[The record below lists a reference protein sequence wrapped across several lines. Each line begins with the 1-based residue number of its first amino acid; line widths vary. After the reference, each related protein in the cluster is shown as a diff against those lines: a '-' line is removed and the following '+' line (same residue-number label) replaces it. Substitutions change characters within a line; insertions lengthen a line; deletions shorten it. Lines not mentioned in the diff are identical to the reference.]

1 MVRHARALMFV
12 FIAAAA
18 LVAGAEPLNVVDF
31 GAKADGKTDCTE
43 AFRKA
48 IDALGARGGRVDVPA
63 GEYVVGEIRLKPG
76 VTLQGAPGYSFRR
89 TNAGT
94 TLKLRKDATSR
105 ALVDFTGA
113 YGATIRDLALVGD
126 MDFVNDITQS
136 DSVKAGSGRVVHGVA
151 LLKDSYGTEED
162 YPLVDH
168 CNIRGFSGD
177 GIHFR
182 KIWCGNVRNALIGA
196 NGGDGICIEGW
207 DVFITN
213 NEIFGNAGY
222 GIHGV
227 PPNNAGTI
235 TANRVE
241 WNRRGG
247 LFLDEGSHYC
257 INANYFDRSGTA
269 GVIFEKARFI
279 TFTGNQLYRSGKP
292 EWARPE
298 RPYSAHAVLRNC
310 SGVTFSSNSLVLG
323 RDDDGKG
330 VWSPNTGLVLENL
343 TECTVVGN
351 SGSASVT
358 EKFIDDRGG
367 HRDSVIRDNAGSALK
382 SLDQVTIPLPDH
394 E

>member
-1 MVRHARALMFV
+1 MGVICLLAVGLLSYVKSAS
-12 FIAAAA
+12 
-18 LVAGAEPLNVVDF
+18 AEPANVCKF
-31 GAKADGKTDCTE
+31 GAVADGATDSTE
-43 AFRKA
+43 AFQRA
-48 IDALGARGGRVDVPA
+48 IDSLGDRGGRVDIPA
-63 GEYVVGEIRLKPG
+63 GEYVVGELHLRPG
-76 VTLQGAPGYSFRR
+76 VTLQGAAGYSFRR
-89 TNAGT
+89 TSAGT
-94 TLKLRKDATSR
+94 TLRLRKDATSR
-105 ALVDFTGA
+105 ALIDFTGA

-126 MDFVNDITQS
+126 MEFVKDITES
-136 DSVKAGSGRVVHGVA
+136 DAVKEGRGHIVHGIA
-151 LLKDSYGTEED
+151 LLKNNYGMEED

-241 WNRRGG
+241 WNRKGG
-247 LFLDEGSHYC
+247 LFLEEGSHYC

-269 GVIFEKARFI
+269 GVIFDGARFV
-279 TFTGNQLYRSGKP
+279 TFTGNQIYRSGKP
-292 EWARPE
+292 EWTRADG
-298 RPYSAHAVLRNC
+298 PYSAHAVLRNC
-310 SGVTFSSNSLVLG
+310 KGLTFTSNSLVLG

-330 VWSPNTGLVLENL
+330 IWSPKIGLVLEKL
-343 TECTVVGN
+343 VSCAVVGN
-351 SGSASVT
+351 TGHASVT
-358 EKFIDDRGG
+358 EKFIEDRGG
-367 HRDSVIRDNAGSALK
+367 HENSVIKDNVGSVMKDL
-382 SLDQVTIPLPDH
+382 SQVAIPLPDH